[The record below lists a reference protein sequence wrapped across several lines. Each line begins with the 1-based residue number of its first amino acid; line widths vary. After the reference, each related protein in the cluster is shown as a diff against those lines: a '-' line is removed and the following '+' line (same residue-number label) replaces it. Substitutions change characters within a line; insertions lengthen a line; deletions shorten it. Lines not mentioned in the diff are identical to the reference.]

1 MMRKHLALI
10 LALACASAHA
20 ETAIKCRPFEI
31 SHSATMSP
39 SIFGVNKTGVWL
51 AYMCAGTKILIVQRW
66 DALTAAQALDVLT
79 WIKTTKDPADLRAL
93 VAKYRTGDPWT
104 TLSLVEVWAPD
115 KARIEALK

>member
-1 MMRKHLALI
+1 MRAFI
-10 LALACASAHA
+10 FALAFLCGIAHA
-20 ETAIKCRPFEI
+20 ETTINCRPFEI

-66 DALTAAQALDVLT
+66 DALTSTQAADVQN
-79 WIKTTKDPADLRAL
+79 WVKTTKDPADLRAL

-104 TLSLVEVWAPD
+104 TPALVEVWAAD
-115 KARIEALK
+115 KARLEALK

>member
-1 MMRKHLALI
+1 MRKI
-10 LALACASAHA
+10 LSIAFALACASAHA

-39 SIFGVNKTGVWL
+39 SLFGVNKTGAWL

-66 DALTAAQALDVLT
+66 DALTAAQALDALT

-93 VAKYRTGDPWT
+93 VAEYRTGDPWT